1 MPTHKRVW
9 ASATLLVAICTIFGY
24 AVAYAH
30 ESGYATFFRMPEGL
44 IHIRLETVLIAIVGL
59 FFFIL
64 LFVLLTNGVYLALPT
79 KVTALQRALIRI
91 SFVAIF
97 AVVLLV
103 LYRSHWQYWV
113 WGVLALAG
121 LCFLEFGFPLLCHK
135 KGTYEK
141 TLQAQEEY
149 DRNVVSLFDFFRSYL
164 GRGPFLVLNILV
176 LMTALSYFVGHASA
190 MHQEEFFVLRVPRE
204 VVVLRIYGDRL
215 ICASFDRKAR
225 VLGESFVV
233 IGLEGDT
240 LIEMR
245 RQKIGPL
252 VPYDLSVQSERDA
265 DAREPSAGGL
275 PIQPMDGQEQG
286 ESNSSS
292 GASSLKD

>member
-44 IHIRLETVLIAIVGL
+44 IHIRLETVLIVMAGL

-64 LFVLLTNGVYLALPT
+64 LLVLLANGVCMAWPT

-97 AVVLLV
+97 AAVLLV
-103 LYRSHWQYWV
+103 LYRSHWQYWG
-113 WGVLALAG
+113 WGVLALAF
-121 LCFLEFGFPLLCHK
+121 LCFFEFGLPFLHYK
-135 KGTYEK
+135 KGTYEER
-141 TLQAQEEY
+141 LQAQEEY
-149 DRNVVSLFDFFRSYL
+149 DRNIVSLFDILRSYL
-164 GRGPFLVLNILV
+164 GRGPYLVLNV
-176 LMTALSYFVGHASA
+176 LIFITALSYFVGHASA
-190 MHQEEFFVLRVPRE
+190 MHQEEFLVLRVPRE
-204 VVVLRIYGDRL
+204 LVVLRASPDRL

-225 VLGESFVV
+225 VLGESFIV

-240 LIEMR
+240 LIEMH

-252 VPYDLSVQSERDA
+252 VPCDLSVQSERDA
-265 DAREPSAGGL
+265 DAREPIAGEL